1 MDRNLVVTLVA
12 VALVGA
18 GAFLFG
24 RNSASEAPARG
35 GSPELPSRSDAGAPD
50 RITVADR
57 EATRQRLGRPLV
69 PDAVGS
75 AAPPPPVPPL
85 PPHDVPLAQVRDEL
99 EQRARSGDRR
109 AACRLAVDLIR
120 CQELPTVR
128 AASSAMERS
137 LARDDVARDE
147 PNVGFRIDF
156 LARTQNRLEALEPLC
171 AGIDPLD
178 AAQGFDWLLRAAELG
193 HAPSMAEFARRP
205 AVPFQSYLSEL
216 DRLRVYRER
225 APEMA
230 MRAIAAGD
238 VSLLPELASA
248 HLDNPGHMGFSPLS
262 QLVEKDNATAYAYYA
277 LMQRFTPLPPTPTAP
292 SSAAAPVPP
301 QPIRGRR
308 EMGMGMGRG
317 GGGTDPTRLAR
328 VFEAV
333 SPEDRA
339 RGEALAGEWE
349 SRYFERHRAPTPA
362 EGAGRGTATPG
373 MCDSS

>member
-12 VALVGA
+12 VALVGGA
-18 GAFLFG
+18 AFLFG
-24 RNSASEAPARG
+24 RNSATQAPARG
-35 GSPELPSRSDAGAPD
+35 DNPLPSRSGAGAPE

-57 EATRQRLGRPLV
+57 EATRHRLGRPLV

-75 AAPPPPVPPL
+75 TAPPPPVPPL

-171 AGIDPLD
+171 AGIAALD

-205 AVPFQSYLSEL
+205 AVPFQAYLSEL

-248 HLDNPGHMGFSPLS
+248 HLDNPGHMASSPLS
-262 QLVEKDNATAYAYYA
+262 QLVQRDNATAYAYYA
-277 LMQRFTPLPPTPTAP
+277 LMQRFMPVPAAP
-292 SSAAAPVPP
+292 ASTGAPVPP
-301 QPIRGRR
+301 QPISARR
-308 EMGMGMGRG
+308 EMGMARG
-317 GGGTDPTRLAR
+317 GGAADPMRLAR
-328 VFEAV
+328 VFESV

-349 SRYFERHRAPTPA
+349 SRYFERHPASTPA
-362 EGAGRGTATPG
+362 EGAGRGSVAPG
-373 MCDSS
+373 MCDSK